1 MHGLLDLSPQEIGIS
16 GDRVNKN
23 ETCLI
28 VLSFQDQQEV
38 SPVIRLL
45 MSDTFLVNTVWLLQS
60 MTLTVS
66 SNRTSSINPID
77 VRSPIFYR

>member
-1 MHGLLDLSPQEIGIS
+1 MQGLLDLSRQETGIS

-45 MSDTFLVNTVWLLQS
+45 VSDTFLVNTVWL
-60 MTLTVS
+60 
-66 SNRTSSINPID
+66 
-77 VRSPIFYR
+77 